1 MMDDSIPKSVQEAIR
16 EIAESNSMNS
26 APSPTIIDVTP
37 SKLEKPKKS
46 GSDNSVF
53 VGSKPL
59 INYVRSVGIQFTKN
73 KSQEVI
79 IKSRGKFIPKAVD
92 IAEITRRK
100 YLADQNIKIKDIKV
114 NTEQFEKDGKT
125 TNISTMDITLSR

>member
-1 MMDDSIPKSVQEAIR
+1 MIDDSIPKSVQEAIR
-16 EIAESNSMNS
+16 EIAESNSINS

-37 SKLEKPKKS
+37 SKLEEPKKS

-59 INYVRSVGIQFTKN
+59 INYIKSVGIQFTKN

-79 IKSRGKFIPKAVD
+79 IKSRGKFISKAVD

-114 NTEQFEKDGKT
+114 NTEKFEKDGKT